1 MEEKKNKAEGV
12 ERAVAIRVQREKK
25 SASMGRRVT
34 EATSNGGGCQSGPTE
49 NDMLRAVSVY

>member
-1 MEEKKNKAEGV
+1 MEEKKTKQRDGKGGSDSCP
-12 ERAVAIRVQREKK
+12 ERKK